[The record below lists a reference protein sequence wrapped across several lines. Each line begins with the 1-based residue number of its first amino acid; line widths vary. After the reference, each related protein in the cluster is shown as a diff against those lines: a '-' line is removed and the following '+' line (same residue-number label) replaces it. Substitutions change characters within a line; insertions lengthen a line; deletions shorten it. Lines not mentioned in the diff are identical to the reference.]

1 MKGKKQLTEQE
12 VRLLYLAK
20 ESPTTIQKLNPIFLE
35 TKKQL
40 FMKTGS
46 VNS

>member
-12 VRLLYLAK
+12 VKLLYLAK
-20 ESPTTIQKLNPIFLE
+20 ESPTMTQKLNPTYQE
-35 TKKQL
+35 TKKL
-40 FMKTGS
+40 LCMKTGS